1 MKRALLIV
9 AAMVI
14 TLVFTAGAWAE
25 EPLAN
30 RLDRLEAKV
39 ARYEAILRYLVVD
52 TNTINGLR
60 GPHVIFRGAN
70 VHIQSGSNATN
81 GLGNLII
88 GNNEMPGGGPSPTG
102 PTNRTGSHN
111 LVIGFGHSYSA
122 SGGFVAGTMNSISG
136 QASSVSGGVRNR
148 AIGQYSSVS
157 GGEHN
162 TASGQASSVSGG
174 YNNKAVGQNSSVSG
188 GQNSTASG
196 SASSVSGGMGSTAS
210 GEFSSVSGGTGN
222 TASGKGSSILGGSG
236 KVAAT
241 LFQTVP

>member
-102 PTNRTGSHN
+102 TNRTGSHN

-136 QASSVSGGVRNR
+136 QASSVSGG
-148 AIGQYSSVS
+148 
-157 GGEHN
+157 
-162 TASGQASSVSGG
+162 
-174 YNNKAVGQNSSVSG
+174 
-188 GQNSTASG
+188 
-196 SASSVSGGMGSTAS
+196 
-210 GEFSSVSGGTGN
+210 TGN

>member
-102 PTNRTGSHN
+102 TNRTGSHN

-136 QASSVSGGVRNR
+136 QASSVSGGYRNR
-148 AIGQYSSVS
+148 AVGQNSSVS
-157 GGEHN
+157 GGDHN

-174 YNNKAVGQNSSVSG
+174 MDNKATGPQSSVSG
-188 GQNSTASG
+188 GGYSTASG
-196 SASSVSGGMGSTAS
+196 Q
-210 GEFSSVSGGTGN
+210 FSSVSGGSTN
-222 TASGKGSSILGGSG
+222 TASGKGSSVSGNAG
-236 KVAAT
+236 KVASSD
-241 LFQTVP
+241 FQTLP